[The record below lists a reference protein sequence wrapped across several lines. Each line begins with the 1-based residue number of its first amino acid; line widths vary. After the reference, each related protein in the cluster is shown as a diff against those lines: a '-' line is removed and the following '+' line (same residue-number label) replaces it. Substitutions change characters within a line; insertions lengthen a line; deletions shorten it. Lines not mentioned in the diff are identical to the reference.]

1 MKTLAEIRNEWQE
14 RQRSRMVFS
23 NGFRRQLMEDGWC
36 RLKRDDEVIEGETY
50 GTADG
55 LVKIMKKTEDNE
67 EWWGK
72 IIKPSHGE
80 TKEGD
85 VFSYRWDELFV
96 GQHKNKDK
104 WQVDAL
110 RDEILDTPRHKNVDK
125 IDIKPTQ
132 EERILFERTL
142 DDNEIE
148 NLIDKARESALAIKK
163 DKKRDK
169 EEREQAKEVLDFI
182 DDVEGIW
189 DEKKSL
195 HPSQVVSLMKIVA
208 GTSSTN
214 KAGWGWKTSGFKK
227 SPDGKVPQ
235 DFRNEELTE
244 GKMTDG
250 IIKAGAL
257 MTKRYIINKGQE
269 GDVSAQINGL
279 ASLILF
285 SIAATDKGESFM
297 SKALATSGFFKG
309 ATKK

>member
-1 MKTLAEIRNEWQE
+1 MKSWGTIKEELKEK
-14 RQRSRMVFS
+14 QRSKVVFS
-23 NGFRRQLMEDGWC
+23 SGFRRQLLEDGWC
-36 RLKRDDEVIEGETY
+36 RIRRDDEVVEGDVY

-55 LVKIMKKTEDNE
+55 LVKIIRKTENE
-67 EWWGK
+67 KEWWGK
-72 IIKPSHGE
+72 VLKPSHGE
-80 TKEGD
+80 VKTGD
-85 VFSYRWDELFV
+85 VFSYRFEELFV
-96 GQHKNKDK
+96 SKHENKDK
-104 WQVDAL
+104 WEIDGL
-110 RDEILDTPRHKNVDK
+110 RDEILDTPKHKNVDK
-125 IDIKPTQ
+125 INVKPTQ
-132 EERILFERTL
+132 EERMLFEKTL
-142 DDNEIE
+142 NDDEIE
-148 NLIDKARESALAIKK
+148 ALIDKARESALAIKN

-189 DEKKSL
+189 DKKKSL

-208 GTSSTN
+208 GTSSSN
-214 KAGWGWKTSGFKK
+214 PAGWGYRTLGFKS

-309 ATKK
+309 ASKK

>member
-1 MKTLAEIRNEWQE
+1 MKTLRDLRREVALNAREIHENEFRELIQIYERKGWMRIVRAE
-14 RQRSRMVFS
+14 
-23 NGFRRQLMEDGWC
+23 
-36 RLKRDDEVIEGETY
+36 EVIIGDVY
-50 GTADG
+50 GTLDG
-55 LVKIMKKTEDNE
+55 LVKVKDNAEDEGNF
-67 EWWGK
+67 WGEVIEPLHK
-72 IIKPSHGE
+72 DINK
-80 TKEGD
+80 GD
-85 VFSYRWDELFV
+85 VFEYSYEDLYV
-96 GQHKNKDK
+96 GNPKDIEALKDWIINGAKHKN
-104 WQVDAL
+104 
-110 RDEILDTPRHKNVDK
+110 
-125 IDIKPTQ
+125 IDVVNTKPMQ
-132 EERILFERTL
+132 EMFERTL
-142 DDNEIE
+142 DDDEIE
-148 NLIDKARESALAIKK
+148 NLIDKARQSALAIKK

-182 DDVEGIW
+182 DDVERIW

-195 HPSQVVSLMKIVA
+195 HPSQVVSLMRIVS
-208 GTSSTN
+208 GTSSSN
-214 KAGWGWKTSGFKK
+214 PAGWGFRSIGWKK

-309 ATKK
+309 ASKK

>member
-1 MKTLAEIRNEWQE
+1 MKTLTEMQ
-14 RQRSRMVFS
+14 S
-23 NGFRRQLMEDGWC
+23 
-36 RLKRDDEVIEGETY
+36 
-50 GTADG
+50 G
-55 LVKIMKKTEDNE
+55 LHRPQD
-67 EWWGK
+67 
-72 IIKPSHGE
+72 S
-80 TKEGD
+80 
-85 VFSYRWDELFV
+85 ELFE
-96 GQHKNKDK
+96 KTLNN
-104 WQVDAL
+104 
-110 RDEILDTPRHKNVDK
+110 DEI
-125 IDIKPTQ
+125 
-132 EERILFERTL
+132 EA
-142 DDNEIE
+142 
-148 NLIDKARESALAIKK
+148 LIDKARESALAIKN
-163 DKKRDK
+163 DKKRNK

-214 KAGWGWKTSGFKK
+214 PAGWGWKTTGFKK

-235 DFRNEELTE
+235 DFSNEELTE

-285 SIAATDKGESFM
+285 GIAATDKGESFM

-309 ATKK
+309 ASKK